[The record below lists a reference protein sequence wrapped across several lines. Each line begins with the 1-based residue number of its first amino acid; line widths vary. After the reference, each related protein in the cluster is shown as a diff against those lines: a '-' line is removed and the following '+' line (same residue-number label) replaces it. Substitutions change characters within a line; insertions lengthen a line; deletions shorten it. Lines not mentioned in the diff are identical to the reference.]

1 MKLIHGIF
9 VVVLYVYIYIWRRL
23 VCCWARIV
31 SHPRA
36 PCVRE
41 RALEWKVAVPS
52 ASVRDSI
59 GSRLGLAPGTP
70 GFGDVRGP
78 GLYVINKYENVWVLY
93 TARKML
99 SSCQLTLVQK
109 TQFYEVNWVL
119 CKDKTNHACF
129 LYRLFRNLPA
139 TICEGTKKHAF
150 HRRGAQVFSAWEN
163 DAPSWR
169 LFPGNAFYG
178 IGELVPSHGQGQ
190 LHPWPPRAQDRAN
203 ARVQLQACMPRASI
217 RLAWHGKE
225 RTWHL

>member
-1 MKLIHGIF
+1 MFGSGPWSGK
-9 VVVLYVYIYIWRRL
+9 WR
-23 VCCWARIV
+23 CQARPYETLLDRAWGWHPVPRV
-31 SHPRA
+31 SAMCGGRA
-36 PCVRE
+36 C
-41 RALEWKVAVPS
+41 
-52 ASVRDSI
+52 
-59 GSRLGLAPGTP
+59 T
-70 GFGDVRGP
+70 F
-78 GLYVINKYENVWVLY
+78 INKYENVWVLY

-109 TQFYEVNWVL
+109 TQFYVVNWVL